1 MCLLSAGPQVG
12 SVSPGVSL
20 NPSNS
25 HGGGSYHWP
34 PSPSPKMKVTFRKVP
49 GWLSQ
54 GLLQAGN
61 EPGFFDSRA
70 HAGNRTR
77 WGQWRLHV
85 GGTSQQGRSS
95 LHRAGRHGPGCPHEA
110 QGTSRGKTLV
120 GDSQRSQ
127 TGGAGARAAAADGS
141 VPRAAAPAWTG
152 EDPTLP
158 LERVL
163 MQVSRDGWR
172 FAPEGVA
179 SSARDTGVG

>member
-61 EPGFFDSRA
+61 EPGFFDSRPMLGTGRGGANGACTWAAPPSKEEVVCTGLAATAQGVPMRPRAPPGARRSLETVSA
-70 HAGNRTR
+70 HRQAV
-77 WGQWRLHV
+77 L
-85 GGTSQQGRSS
+85 
-95 LHRAGRHGPGCPHEA
+95 GPG
-110 QGTSRGKTLV
+110 
-120 GDSQRSQ
+120 
-127 TGGAGARAAAADGS
+127 
-141 VPRAAAPAWTG
+141 
-152 EDPTLP
+152 LP
-158 LERVL
+158 LQ
-163 MQVSRDGWR
+163 M
-172 FAPEGVA
+172 APYRGLQLRRGP
-179 SSARDTGVG
+179 ARIPLCPWSGS